1 MGKLV
6 LPSEP
11 FLHISDVDNHSIGL
25 SWDLRSVNDY
35 NIGFENSSR
44 LETVPGGYGCICCS
58 NSVRLLSWYSFPD
71 NGSVE
76 FSVIGIVF
84 FLPTCRFHLCVF
96 KSSSSFFYIFLKHL
110 LSFTFE
116 SKIFFR
122 LSSEKRAHCILVG

>member
-84 FLPTCRFHLCVF
+84 FYPLVDFIFVSLNLLPA
-96 KSSSSFFYIFLKHL
+96 FF
-110 LSFTFE
+110 
-116 SKIFFR
+116 IFF
-122 LSSEKRAHCILVG
+122 